1 MTLWEPHWAYGSFPI
16 KNLEDPEGT
25 LESVESLHSFGS
37 ADFVEKFPEASG
49 WIEGF
54 EMDLE
59 TLYTL
64 EEAMFVDYDGS
75 DCAPIV
81 AQWIE
86 DNQEYVDGLT
96 S

>member
-1 MTLWEPHWAYGSFPI
+1 
-16 KNLEDPEGT
+16 
-25 LESVESLHSFGS
+25 
-37 ADFVEKFPEASG
+37 
-49 WIEGF
+49 
-54 EMDLE
+54 MDLD

-75 DCAPIV
+75 DYAPIV